1 MDKKAI
7 EELNKLPDDPQIVDA
22 LKVGLKDREVRAQ
35 LAEALNHCGLKDDAR
50 IIVASLLQTDR
61 SERGKRSE
69 REAKEVRDVNIEA
82 LRLDDIHEAD
92 ERWYTLA
99 EYERT
104 YSVPLSL
111 LKAGAAS
118 HRLLVAYFHG
128 GEPYVR
134 DALVRVWLRP
144 ARPGTTASG
153 EHYLPPEVEP
163 IRERFLD
170 YLVAAAAV
178 GNVTDEERTR
188 ITSAVLHAFSLV
200 LTQDEA
206 EAVVKVF
213 CPLLMT
219 QTLSAP
225 SQQPTAV
232 GFAPAIKPVKRVGRG
247 QHGGRSQGLTPK
259 EKREEDDAIR
269 KQARWLAK
277 FNRPERLR
285 IAQRAQRV
293 GGGVPGG
300 MFPEQYAVWCLE
312 NGFNPQTGEDVK
324 DTYRRGRPPLVDY
337 YPHLPNFYQP
347 GLKGETEQ
355 QLKDS
360 IHCLIR
366 QAKLR
371 WLEAAVDSLSDLK
384 FWNLAD
390 NEDTDRITAAMR
402 RSWLEDYAPKFS
414 GPRIPQNPR
423 RPNRAQAPRQDGRR
437 RSRF

>member
-1 MDKKAI
+1 M
-7 EELNKLPDDPQIVDA
+7 EEQFSVSDDSRWFT
-22 LKVGLKDREVRAQ
+22 LESY
-35 LAEALNHCGLKDDAR
+35 AR
-50 IIVASLLQTDR
+50 TYGVPLDLL
-61 SERGKRSE
+61 
-69 REAKEVRDVNIEA
+69 
-82 LRLDDIHEAD
+82 EAD
-92 ERWYTLA
+92 
-99 EYERT
+99 
-104 YSVPLSL
+104 
-111 LKAGAAS
+111 AAS

-225 SQQPTAV
+225 SQQLTAV

-247 QHGGRSQGLTPK
+247 QHGGRSQGLTPN
-259 EKREEDDAIR
+259 EQREEDAAIR
-269 KQARWLAK
+269 AHATRLAK
-277 FNRPERLR
+277 FNRPNRLR
-285 IAQRAQRV
+285 IAQRALSV

-324 DTYRRGRPPLVDY
+324 DTYSRGRPPLVDY
-337 YPHLPNFYQP
+337 YPHLPDFYQP
-347 GLKGETEQ
+347 GYKGETEQ
-355 QLKDS
+355 QSRES
-360 IHCLIR
+360 IYWLVR

-371 WLEAAVDSLSDLK
+371 WLEAAVYSLSDRK

-390 NEDTDRITAAMR
+390 NEDADRITAAMR

-423 RPNRAQAPRQDGRR
+423 RPNRAQVPRQDGRR

>member
-1 MDKKAI
+1 MAM
-7 EELNKLPDDPQIVDA
+7 EEQVSVSDN
-22 LKVGLKDREVRAQ
+22 
-35 LAEALNHCGLKDDAR
+35 
-50 IIVASLLQTDR
+50 S
-61 SERGKRSE
+61 
-69 REAKEVRDVNIEA
+69 
-82 LRLDDIHEAD
+82 
-92 ERWYTLA
+92 RWFTLESYA
-99 EYERT
+99 RT
-104 YSVPLSL
+104 YGVPLDV
-111 LKAGAAS
+111 LKADAAN
-118 HRLLVAYFHG
+118 HRLLVTYFHG

-144 ARPGTTASG
+144 TRPGTTASG
-153 EHYLPPEVEP
+153 EPYLPPEVEP

-188 ITSAVLHAFSLV
+188 VTSAVLHAFSLV

-213 CPLLMT
+213 SPLLMT

-247 QHGGRSQGLTPK
+247 HYGSRSQGLTPK
-259 EKREEDDAIR
+259 EQREEDDAIR
-269 KQARWLAK
+269 KQARRLAK
-277 FNRPERLR
+277 SNRPNRLR
-285 IAQRAQRV
+285 IAQRALHV

-324 DTYRRGRPPLVDY
+324 DTYSRGRPPLVDY
-337 YPHLPNFYQP
+337 YPHLPDFYQP
-347 GLKGETEQ
+347 GYKGETEQ

-360 IHCLIR
+360 IHWLIR

-371 WLEAAVDSLSDLK
+371 WLEAAVDSLSDLR

-390 NEDTDRITAAMR
+390 NEDADRITAAMR

-414 GPRIPQNPR
+414 GPRIPQNPC